1 MLVSL
6 RLGRSFHM
14 VVLSAPE
21 QEEGARPLRAW
32 ICQAGEPGV
41 VGFDGSGESG
51 VCVYAL
57 SWPEGS
63 GAERYCACGVDL
75 K

>member
-6 RLGRSFHM
+6 RLGRSLHM

-41 VGFDGSGESG
+41 SRPDGQGEPRI
-51 VCVYAL
+51 CVLPLKLPESINRYL
-57 SWPEGS
+57 S
-63 GAERYCACGVDL
+63 V
-75 K
+75 